1 VSKRR
6 NARTRMWSWIV
17 MVAGYALVLQLL
29 VTGLALGHSTALG
42 SASDSGLFVICHGD
56 GSSDKQEQLPAKE
69 PLAVSPCIFCTL
81 AKVSCA
87 ILPTGDRIAINHP
100 TRISNAAAQ
109 THGHILE
116 FNSPTGQYQRGPP
129 MSISVFG

>member
-1 VSKRR
+1 MR
-6 NARTRMWSWIV
+6 SWIA

-42 SASDSGLFVICHGD
+42 SASDSGLFIICHGD
-56 GSSDKQEQLPAKE
+56 GSSDKQELPGKE
-69 PLAVSPCIFCTL
+69 PLAGSPCIFCTL
-81 AKVSCA
+81 AKASCA
-87 ILPTGDRIAINHP
+87 ILPTGDGIAINHAA
-100 TRISNAAAQ
+100 RISNAAARPD
-109 THGHILE
+109 GHILE

>member
-1 VSKRR
+1 MSKRR
-6 NARTRMWSWIV
+6 HARTRMRSWIA

-56 GSSDKQEQLPAKE
+56 GSSDKQELPGKE
-69 PLAVSPCIFCTL
+69 PLAGSPCVLCTL
-81 AKVSCA
+81 AKASCA
-87 ILPTGDRIAINHP
+87 ILPTGDGIAINRP
-100 TRISNAAAQ
+100 TRISNAAAR
-109 THGHILE
+109 TDGHILE

>member
-6 NARTRMWSWIV
+6 NARTRMWSWIA

-29 VTGLALGHSTALG
+29 VTGLAIGYSTALG

-56 GSSDKQEQLPAKE
+56 GSSDKQELPAKE
-69 PLAVSPCIFCTL
+69 PLAVSPCVFCTL
-81 AKVSCA
+81 AQGSCA
-87 ILPTGDRIAINHP
+87 ILPTGDGIAINHP
-100 TRISNAAAQ
+100 MRISNAAAQ